1 MMQTMTCQDFNRHTN
16 KAQTLADREPV
27 LITKRGKPAYILQS
41 YQSAQAQKQ
50 PETLAEWF
58 SQANPEIADVD
69 WELSPH
75 STAQRAELDWSD
87 E

>member
-1 MMQTMTCQDFNRHTN
+1 MQIMTCQDFNRHTN
-16 KAQTLADREPV
+16 KAQSLADHEPV
-27 LITKRGKPAYILQS
+27 IITKRGKPAYILQS
-41 YQSAQAQKQ
+41 YQSANQKKQ

-69 WELSPH
+69 WDLPPR

>member
-16 KAQTLADREPV
+16 KAQ
-27 LITKRGKPAYILQS
+27 
-41 YQSAQAQKQ
+41 
-50 PETLAEWF
+50 TLAEWF

-69 WELSPH
+69 WELSPR

>member
-16 KAQTLADREPV
+16 KAQTLA
-27 LITKRGKPAYILQS
+27 KRGKPAYILQS

-69 WELSPH
+69 WELSPR